1 MHTFLIAEACDNHMG
16 SLENAFKM
24 VDLAKLA
31 GADAIKFQHHL
42 PDQEML
48 RDVPTSEN
56 FNIPLYEFLI
66 KHALKLDEHILIK
79 EYCDKKNIEYMCT
92 PFSLKAAEEINNLV
106 NRFKIGSGELT
117 DTPTLIE
124 ISKFNKPMIL
134 STGMS
139 KFEEIDNTYN
149 ILIER
154 NVKLSFL
161 NCVSEYPPIYEDL
174 NLKVIQKLID
184 KYHKA
189 KIGHSDHSPRIETSI
204 AAVALGAEI
213 IEKHVTLDKGMPC
226 PDQSVSIDFNEFSN
240 LVESIRNVELAL
252 GDRKIIH
259 KKEES
264 IRAWAHRSLVTIKD
278 IQKGEILTTEN
289 IWGKRPGTGIPSS
302 KMEKYL
308 GRKVNSF
315 IPINTIIKEEM
326 ICK

>member
-24 VDLAKLA
+24 VDLAKLS

-66 KHALKLDEHILIK
+66 KHALKLEEHIQIK

-92 PFSLKAAEEINNLV
+92 PFSLKAAQEINNLV

-154 NVKLSFL
+154 NVKLSLL

-174 NLKVIQKLID
+174 NLKVIQKLIK
-184 KYHKA
+184 KYPKA
-189 KIGHSDHSPRIETSI
+189 KIGHSDHSPTIETSI

-213 IEKHVTLDKGMPC
+213 IEKHVTLDKEMPC
-226 PDQSVSIDFNEFSN
+226 PDQSVSIDFSEFNN
-240 LVESIRNVELAL
+240 LAQSIRNVELAL
-252 GDRKIIH
+252 GDQKIIH

-278 IQKGEILTTEN
+278 IQKGEILTTKN

-308 GRKVNSF
+308 GAKANSF
-315 IPINTIIKEEM
+315 IPINTILKDEM